1 MPVLRPVRAQWD
13 RLLGSLLL
21 AGGTF
26 AVLAALVAIASSQ
39 SQADRLSFLAS
50 GVIGGVFCAT
60 TGGALLLSAHF
71 QDAWRRLD
79 RSPGP
84 ESSEVVIPSSAGDG
98 EQASTSAVQAA
109 VRG

>member
-1 MPVLRPVRAQWD
+1 MPVLRLVRAQWD

-26 AVLAALVAIASSQ
+26 AILAALAAIASSH

-50 GVIGGVFCAT
+50 GVIGGAFCAT

-71 QDAWRRLD
+71 QDSWRRLD
-79 RSPGP
+79 RSTGS
-84 ESSEVVIPSSAGDG
+84 ESSEVTIPSSGEPQHFVHQLAG
-98 EQASTSAVQAA
+98 S
-109 VRG
+109 